1 MSRDRTDYRSTTVSQ
16 REAAAGETG
25 ARTWTAAA
33 KETVWW
39 QSCGKV
45 NRAVQS
51 ATTTRAKASSSR
63 NFEEVV
69 AIAVVKVIV
78 GEAVVTKRQS
88 AS

>member
-1 MSRDRTDYRSTTVSQ
+1 
-16 REAAAGETG
+16 
-25 ARTWTAAA
+25 
-33 KETVWW
+33 
-39 QSCGKV
+39 
-45 NRAVQS
+45 VQS